1 MRYLAVLIPLALA
14 AQPAV
19 AVEMI
24 WPEGSACEYIGEV
37 KYGKPHGTGS
47 TRCADGSSYGG
58 EWKDG
63 FPHGQGTYTWP
74 GGRKWV
80 GELNNGSLHGQG
92 TEYNPDGAV
101 RRKGWWCNFEESEGP
116 CLD

>member
-63 FPHGQGTYTWP
+63 FPHGQGT
-74 GGRKWV
+74 
-80 GELNNGSLHGQG
+80 
-92 TEYNPDGAV
+92 EYNPDGAV